1 MKSHN
6 DFTMQEWRDYYAVQ
20 ELKAERAYQN
30 SGVARYDRER
40 YRYGKIVEAFDG
52 YLELQRREKEVAQI
66 VSRKISDGR

>member
-52 YLELQRREKEVAQI
+52 YLELKRLRREAAKN
-66 VSRKISDGR
+66 GGLNT